1 MDAGQQALADSACWK
16 QVGIHGNRSCPQLA
30 EHIHCRNCP
39 VYHLAGRRLL
49 DRPMPEEYRAEWTAR
64 LAEPKPVL
72 DADALRLMLFRV
84 ADAWLALPAAHF
96 AASLEPVPVRPVP
109 FRSNRHFLGLINDG
123 GELRLCFT
131 LEHLLDLQRQPAT
144 DTTRLAFPRLLVMQA
159 RNHLW
164 TFPAD
169 EVQGIV
175 RFPRNGLQD
184 PPDNLA
190 KAPGA
195 CTSAMLSWR
204 GQSVSLLDVERLV
217 DRLQEALQ

>member
-1 MDAGQQALADSACWK
+1 MAAEPQILADEACWK
-16 QVGIHGNRSCPQLA
+16 RIGIHGDRSCPDLA

-39 VYHLAGRRLL
+39 VYHAAGRRLL
-49 DRPMPEEYRAEWTAR
+49 DRPVPEDYRAEWTAR

-72 DADALRLMLFRV
+72 DADALRLMLFRI

-96 AASLEPVPVRPVP
+96 ATSLAPVPVRSVP

-131 LEHLLDLQRQPAT
+131 LEHLLDLRRQSAAE
-144 DTTRLAFPRLLVMQA
+144 DSRRAFPRLLVMQA

-175 RFPRNGLQD
+175 RFPRSALQD

-190 KAPGA
+190 KAPGV
-195 CTSAMLSWR
+195 CTAAMLEWR
-204 GQSVSLLDVERLV
+204 GQPVGLLDVERLV
-217 DRLQEALQ
+217 DRLQEALR